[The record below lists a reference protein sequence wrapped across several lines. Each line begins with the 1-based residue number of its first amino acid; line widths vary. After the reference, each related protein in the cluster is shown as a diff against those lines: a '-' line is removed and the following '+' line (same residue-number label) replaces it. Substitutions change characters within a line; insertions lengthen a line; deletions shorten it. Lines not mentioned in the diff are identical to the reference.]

1 MPKILRQQEDEMKR
15 AKLSFIS
22 LSAILIMIFIFTF
35 PVSASEATQTDN
47 SQMNW
52 MDKGWGQIHKGETF
66 KPDANLTRGELVA
79 LINSYFDFKEQK
91 EISFDD
97 VKSESSYY
105 KEVSKAFGAGYVL
118 GRENNMFDPEKQVT
132 NVEAYIMISRIL
144 NFDMSKQPEKMLIF
158 KDAAEVPSWAEKEV
172 EAFVKEGFLE
182 GKNKIKPFENM
193 MGSDAVSLLEKIK
206 NNSETVEELPA
217 VTEEKG
223 NGVAPLNFL
232 GAYFVTIEN
241 NQSIETGTLEEGNT
255 SDEII
260 IKLVFDRGVIRDYWE
275 NNQTQISLKDN
286 KGQII
291 ASEVFRIENSDAEKS
306 YIFIKPTAA
315 LKSGKTVN
323 IVIGADLKANN
334 GNTFGEEKTISF
346 TVK

>member
-1 MPKILRQQEDEMKR
+1 MPEILRQQEDEMKR

-22 LSAILIMIFIFTF
+22 LSAIFIMIFVFTF
-35 PVSASEATQTDN
+35 PVSASEATPTDN

-52 MDKGWGQIHKGETF
+52 MDNGWGQIHKGEAF
-66 KPDANLTRGELVA
+66 KPDAYLTRGELVA

-97 VKSESSYY
+97 VTPESSYY

-144 NFDMSKQPEKMLIF
+144 IFDLSKQPEKMLIF

-193 MGSDAVSLLEKIK
+193 TGSGAVSLLEKTK
-206 NNSETVEELPA
+206 NNSETAEEVPA

-232 GAYFVTIEN
+232 GACFVTIEN
-241 NQSIETGTLEEGNT
+241 NQSVETGTLEEGNT

-260 IKLVFDRGVIRDYWE
+260 IKLVFDRGVVRDYWE

-306 YIFIKPTAA
+306 YIFIKPTAV

-334 GNTFGEEKTISF
+334 GNTFGEEKSISF